1 MIAINDLKIN
11 NYVYYNNEHNEIGII
26 TKLITDIITDINYV
40 GINNRIDVH
49 YLNKH
54 INPIP
59 ITKEWL
65 LNFGFKKIESD
76 FKIQIQK
83 DNKDGNTDYWIY
95 VDSGID
101 NETNK
106 FTIEILCQEGCWFTS
121 KNQYVHQ
128 LQNLYFA
135 LTGKEL
141 TLNNK

>member
-1 MIAINDLKIN
+1 MIAINDLRIN

-59 ITKEWL
+59 LTEEWL
-65 LNFGFKKIESD
+65 LNFGYWKL
-76 FKIQIQK
+76 
-83 DNKDGNTDYWIY
+83 DNKDIHFVTKGHTIWKC
-95 VDSGID
+95 D
-101 NETNK
+101 NL
-106 FTIEILCQEGCWFTS
+106 FMCD
-121 KNQYVHQ
+121 KNGLIIKSVHQ

-135 LTGKEL
+135 LTKEEL